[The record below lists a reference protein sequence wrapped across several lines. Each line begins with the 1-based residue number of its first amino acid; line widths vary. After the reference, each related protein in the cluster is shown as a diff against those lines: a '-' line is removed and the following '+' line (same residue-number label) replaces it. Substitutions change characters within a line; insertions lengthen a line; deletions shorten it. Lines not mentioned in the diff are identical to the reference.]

1 MAKKYFQIL
10 IGVIVLLVAALLL
23 FDRAEEG
30 AVTRESKLLLAGVNS
45 DQIAKVVIEQGKSK
59 VELAQSGD
67 SWGVI
72 QRSGYPADINK
83 LRSLLLKLVDLS
95 VSQKVT
101 ANESNFER
109 LGVRDDSFQ
118 KDTAKGPAK
127 VTLLDSSSKELAIVL
142 LGEKKKRN
150 SKKDEGL
157 DESTGQFVRK
167 AGNNEVY
174 LLAEPIEVTAS
185 PESMIVT
192 DLLSIASAKV
202 KRVLQQKL
210 NGASKEKQFEMLSV
224 KEADGKLRFD
234 LDLEPN
240 QKQEIQKTV
249 VDSIA
254 SGLENVRIQDVAKIS
269 SENEKIF
276 DQITTYEL
284 STGAVYQVETAAKDG
299 KAFARYSVS
308 FNKTL
313 ADNTIL
319 ETESLNTKQK
329 ADYDQKKKEAEEKKE
344 SLPQEFVPVKADVVS
359 AEDITK
365 EAKKFSDWVFEFPTY
380 QIEKYRKGE
389 GDLIK
394 DKAPPAS

>member
-1 MAKKYFQIL
+1 
-10 IGVIVLLVAALLL
+10 
-23 FDRAEEG
+23 
-30 AVTRESKLLLAGVNS
+30 
-45 DQIAKVVIEQGKSK
+45 
-59 VELAQSGD
+59 
-67 SWGVI
+67 
-72 QRSGYPADINK
+72 
-83 LRSLLLKLVDLS
+83 
-95 VSQKVT
+95 
-101 ANESNFER
+101 
-109 LGVRDDSFQ
+109 
-118 KDTAKGPAK
+118 
-127 VTLLDSSSKELAIVL
+127 
-142 LGEKKKRN
+142 
-150 SKKDEGL
+150 
-157 DESTGQFVRK
+157 
-167 AGNNEVY
+167 
-174 LLAEPIEVTAS
+174 
-185 PESMIVT
+185 
-192 DLLSIASAKV
+192 
-202 KRVLQQKL
+202 LQQKL
-210 NGASKEKQFEMLSV
+210 NGSSKEKQFEMLSV

-344 SLPQEFVPVKADVVS
+344 PLPQEFVPVKADVVT
-359 AEDITK
+359 AEDMTK
-365 EAKKFSDWVFEFPTY
+365 ESKKFSDWVFEFPTY

-394 DKAPPAS
+394 DKAPPPPAS